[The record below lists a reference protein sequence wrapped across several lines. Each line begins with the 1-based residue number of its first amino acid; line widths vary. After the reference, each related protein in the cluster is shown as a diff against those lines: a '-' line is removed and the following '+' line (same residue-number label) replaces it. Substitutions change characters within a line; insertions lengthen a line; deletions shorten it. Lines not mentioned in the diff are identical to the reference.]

1 MLSLLCTATEHAL
14 MTLNFLY
21 PLIDWKGAFC
31 GNKIVEDGEECDC
44 GYDDDECEEKCCY
57 PRVVS
62 EQDKALNPAAQGCKR
77 RPSKSFCSSKSL
89 SRTQLIG
96 SETLCL
102 LVFFFIDACFF
113 CFCSFVHFLLVIGT
127 QCSPSQGQCCDRSCS
142 FVPASANQ
150 QCKEDGECN
159 GKAFCNGLS
168 AKCPPPPNNPDGTE
182 CNGNTQ
188 VCQNGECSG
197 SICSKFGMKECF
209 LTSNVIDDK
218 RKLCELAC
226 QIGNDN
232 TTCKG
237 TSELAS
243 ITQLPIGISLRPG
256 SPCDNYQV
264 RFLFHFITR
273 RGWHSFMD

>member
-1 MLSLLCTATEHAL
+1 MMSLIF
-14 MTLNFLY
+14 TLF
-21 PLIDWKGAFC
+21 
-31 GNKIVEDGEECDC
+31 
-44 GYDDDECEEKCCY
+44 
-57 PRVVS
+57 S
-62 EQDKALNPAAQGCKR
+62 
-77 RPSKSFCSSKSL
+77 
-89 SRTQLIG
+89 
-96 SETLCL
+96 
-102 LVFFFIDACFF
+102 
-113 CFCSFVHFLLVIGT
+113 GT
-127 QCSPSQGQCCDRSCS
+127 QCSPSQGQCCDRNCT
-142 FVPASANQ
+142 FVPVTSGQ

-188 VCQNGECSG
+188 VSHESKIGMKMSVLIYDFYLPLIPQVCQSGECSG

-237 TSELAS
+237 TSELSS
-243 ITQLPIGISLRPG
+243 ITKLPIGISLRPG

-264 RFLFHFITR
+264 DNKRKSQTNFLTVPPIMAVFFLPP
-273 RGWHSFMD
+273 GLL

>member
-1 MLSLLCTATEHAL
+1 MIIFVSKGTIDQHYHMSFSFST
-14 MTLNFLY
+14 
-21 PLIDWKGAFC
+21 DWKGAFC

-62 EQDKALNPAAQGCKR
+62 EPDRALNPAAQGCKR
-77 RPSKSFCSSKSL
+77 RPRKKWFLLKHVEGI
-89 SRTQLIG
+89 LIT
-96 SETLCL
+96 SP
-102 LVFFFIDACFF
+102 FRP
-113 CFCSFVHFLLVIGT
+113 CSFFPTGM
-127 QCSPSQGQCCDRSCS
+127 QCSPSQGQCCDRTCN
-142 FVPASANQ
+142 FVPASSHQ

-159 GKAFCNGLS
+159 GKAFCNGLT

-243 ITQLPIGISLRPG
+243 ITKLPIGISLRPG

-264 RFLFHFITR
+264 CLFVKYIKMSAAVT
-273 RGWHSFMD
+273 MI

>member
-1 MLSLLCTATEHAL
+1 MMYC
-14 MTLNFLY
+14 
-21 PLIDWKGAFC
+21 
-31 GNKIVEDGEECDC
+31 
-44 GYDDDECEEKCCY
+44 
-57 PRVVS
+57 
-62 EQDKALNPAAQGCKR
+62 
-77 RPSKSFCSSKSL
+77 
-89 SRTQLIG
+89 
-96 SETLCL
+96 LCL
-102 LVFFFIDACFF
+102 
-113 CFCSFVHFLLVIGT
+113 SFVVVGT
-127 QCSPSQGQCCDRSCS
+127 QCSPSQGQCCDRTCS

-264 RFLFHFITR
+264 GNSLHVLIKVVRALLISFHHVSANRVIAT
-273 RGWHSFMD
+273 SFSSVVRSTPKVLWLDSKIYCLIGKLSSP